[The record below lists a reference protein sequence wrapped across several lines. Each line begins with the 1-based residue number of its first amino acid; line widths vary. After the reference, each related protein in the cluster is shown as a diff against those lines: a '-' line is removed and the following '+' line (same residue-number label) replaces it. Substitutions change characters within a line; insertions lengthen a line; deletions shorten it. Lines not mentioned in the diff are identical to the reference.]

1 MAMDLKFLIS
11 AKDEAT
17 AVLNKVGSSFQ
28 KLESESTG
36 AFSKLKGKIGEFSG
50 ALGALG
56 AAFGAVGVGA
66 WIKGAINEA
75 DEIGKMSQKIGIA
88 VDELS
93 ALKYAAELSDVS
105 FEQLGVGMKQFS
117 RNIIEASEG
126 SKEQSEAFEKLG
138 VSLDGI
144 KSGSEGTYE
153 LMERVAGKFAGMENG
168 AAKTALAMK
177 LFGKSGADLIPLLNS
192 GEDGL
197 KAMREEA
204 DRLGIVLD
212 ERTAKAAEEFNDNL
226 TRLKNG
232 VKGASLELAETMLP
246 TLLKLEEWLG
256 KAAPALST
264 GLGYA
269 LKGIVKAFET
279 VGSTIGFF
287 VAEAVTGFEAIN
299 RAAHLDFKGAW
310 GQVKAMKDIQVQ
322 YWSDLKKTWTDWSD
336 SKQTQKKTSVSPAK
350 IDSDVLE
357 KAAKEEEKQLKELQ
371 QSYKEHAQKIIE
383 TEQKRWQKLEEG
395 EKKYASLVKS
405 ALSEK
410 IKEIDELKNRLTD
423 ITNTLDEIDKKR
435 AEKLAPGIDPNLDA
449 YDKYQ
454 AQIALLRKQE
464 EAASNILD
472 LDKRASALTQIYDA
486 WSQITEEITVGNDTI
501 ITQQDVLERSQVEM
515 DRLRS
520 KISAPF
526 EEQKA
531 AAEQSRSVLERM
543 YDGAIQKAS
552 EYRQQVENL
561 ATMLDNLKDKDV
573 TINFKA
579 TGLDQLQGIASLMSG
594 TSSSSGGLKTYA
606 SLDDWWDSVHAGSGG
621 WQTVTEFAGA
631 DNYDGWLASGGPVK
645 PFGTYVVG
653 EKGPEVLR
661 MGSQGG
667 TVIPNNKLGGITITG
682 GLNLTLPNVTNQSTA
697 RDLAR
702 ELYPELQRLSKNTRS
717 A

>member
-17 AVLNKVGSSFQ
+17 AVLNRVGSSFQ
-28 KLESESTG
+28 KLGTDGSGSMDKIKTG
-36 AFSKLKGKIGEFSG
+36 VTTVNGL
-50 ALGALG
+50 LGTLGVTLG
-56 AAFGAVGVGA
+56 AAAFMSWG
-66 WIKGAINEA
+66 KGLLDTA
-75 DEIGKMSQKIGIA
+75 DQLDEMSQKIGMA
-88 VDELS
+88 VEDLS
-93 ALKYAAELSDVS
+93 ALNYAAGFSGVS
-105 FEQLGVGMKQFS
+105 LEQLGVGMKQLNK
-117 RNIIEASEG
+117 NIVEASSG
-126 SKEQSEAFEKLG
+126 SKEQAAAFRALG
-138 VSLDGI
+138 VDILDT
-144 KSGSEGTYE
+144 SGKV
-153 LMERVAGKFAGMENG
+153 RVTKDVLYDVASRFAGMEDG
-168 AAKTALAMK
+168 AAKTAIAMK
-177 LFGKSGADLIPLLNS
+177 LFGKAGADLIPVLNE
-192 GEDGL
+192 GAEG
-197 KAMREEA
+197 
-204 DRLGIVLD
+204 LD
-212 ERTAKAAEEFNDNL
+212 ELAEKGKKTGAVLSAEAAESAARFNDNL
-226 TRLKNG
+226 DDLKSGAKG
-232 VKGASLELAETMLP
+232 V
-246 TLLKLEEWLG
+246 
-256 KAAPALST
+256 
-264 GLGYA
+264 GYA
-269 LKGIVKAFET
+269 LAEFLLPPLIKITDRLNAGIQADSWTSKLKNWSEALIRLNPFGYFLAEMTSTEKAVAKTEKKDAPKKPA
-279 VGSTIGFF
+279 ST
-287 VAEAVTGFEAIN
+287 ALE
-299 RAAHLDFKGAW
+299 D
-310 GQVKAMKDIQVQ
+310 
-322 YWSDLKKTWTDWSD
+322 YLKEREDT
-336 SKQTQKKTSVSPAK
+336 A
-350 IDSDVLE
+350 E

-405 ALSEK
+405 ALDAK
-410 IKEIDELKNRLTD
+410 IKEIDNLKERQTD

-454 AQIALLRKQE
+454 SQISLLRKQE

-472 LDKRASALTQIYDA
+472 LDKRASTLTQIYDA

-515 DRLRS
+515 DRLRG

-594 TSSSSGGLKTYA
+594 TSSSSGGLRTYA
-606 SLDDWWDSVHAGSGG
+606 SLDDWWDSVHAGSSG

-631 DNYDGWLASGGPVK
+631 DGYDGWLASGGPVK